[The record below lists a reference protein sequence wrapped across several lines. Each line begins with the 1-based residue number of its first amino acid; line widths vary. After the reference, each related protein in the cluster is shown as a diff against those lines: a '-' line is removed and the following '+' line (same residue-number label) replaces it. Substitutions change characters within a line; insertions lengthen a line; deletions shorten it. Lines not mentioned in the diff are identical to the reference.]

1 MRKVLVLA
9 LLAGVLA
16 AVAAGCGGGD
26 DGEETGAAGTTT
38 ATAASTCAKDQL
50 EVVNAGQLTVG
61 TDNPAFPPWFEGG
74 TQQGSRWEVNDPTT
88 GQGYESAVT
97 YAVAR
102 ELGFTRRDVRW
113 IVVPFAQTYKPGP
126 KNFDLAIEQISYSPQ
141 RAKAVD
147 FSESYYDVNQAL
159 VALAGTAIARARTRD
174 DLKQYKL
181 GAVIGTTS
189 YRYIVDNIEPT
200 EDPSVYDTL
209 NDNISALNN
218 RQIDGLVTDF
228 PTSYYIANVQ
238 LENGTIVGRFPTVG
252 QQEYFG
258 MVFEKGSSL
267 VECVNEALQTLKQN
281 GDLARLEQRWIT
293 RKASAP
299 VLR

>member
-1 MRKVLVLA
+1 VLA
-9 LLAGVLA
+9 LLAGVLT

-26 DGEETGAAGTTT
+26 DGEETAAGTTAT
-38 ATAASTCAKDQL
+38 TAAGACAKNQL
-50 EVVNAGQLTVG
+50 ELVNRGQLTVG

-74 TQQGSRWEVNDPTT
+74 KPKGSKWEVNDPTR

-97 YAVAR
+97 YAVAE
-102 ELGFTRRDVRW
+102 ELGFTRPQVRW

-126 KNFDLAIEQISYSPQ
+126 KNFDFAIEQISYSPQ
-141 RAKAVD
+141 RARAVD

-159 VALAGTAIARARTRD
+159 VALAGTPIARAKTSD
-174 DLKQYKL
+174 DLKQHKL

-189 YRYIVDNIEPT
+189 YRYIVDNIKPSPE
-200 EDPSVYDTL
+200 PSVYDTL

-218 RQIDGLVTDF
+218 GQIDGLVTDF

-252 QQEYFG
+252 EQEYFG

-281 GDLARLEQRWIT
+281 GELARLEQRWIT